1 MSQFHHKYGESLPH
15 VGKEGSKNKNKYFN
29 FTFSHMN
36 VEFKHIPHPAA
47 ACVVAA
53 DTVLFFTVGSKH

>member
-1 MSQFHHKYGESLPH
+1 
-15 VGKEGSKNKNKYFN
+15 
-29 FTFSHMN
+29 MN

-53 DTVLFFTVGSKH
+53 DTVEHIGSKH

>member
-1 MSQFHHKYGESLPH
+1 
-15 VGKEGSKNKNKYFN
+15 
-29 FTFSHMN
+29 MN